1 MTAIISVYA
10 FVSCETKSNFKGKD
24 EYKRL
29 LASPIQGLMD
39 KGKAYF
45 DAGKPDS
52 SYLMYAAV
60 SSRYSPSMSREEKSI
75 CEMACN
81 NAAYISHVYYHDY
94 PQACALL
101 LKGLAITEE
110 IGAKNAY
117 PFIYVNLGNLMYASG
132 NWKESMAYQIK
143 AINSAI
149 EVADTSNYLKG
160 ATNLFS
166 EALINNKVED
176 YRKEVDE
183 FPRLRS
189 SGDLWN
195 FTEKLHK
202 IAKAKLAG
210 DDAEVDRTLKLLC
223 EEDHSGIE
231 EDSVRLVFFPQFIL
245 AKTEEQRGHHRKA
258 LNVLKG
264 MESRGLQNAEL
275 ASYLYEALSTN
286 YRALGMADSAA
297 EYRLRFAELTDTLR
311 SDQKQNS
318 IYDMRRTYEN
328 RAINFRMEGL
338 MQERETLV
346 RTVWIVSGFSA
357 LVLLLL
363 VCVIIS
369 RRKTLKAKREI
380 YARNQELLRE
390 MDAHRAVPLNPEPAE
405 PKDEQEHPAARSTT
419 TDSEPVDEEL
429 LQKVKEIMET
439 SPEVYSSDFSVER
452 LAAVLGL
459 PVRKVSKTINDGLG
473 QNFSTTLQTY
483 RIREACRRLSDTE
496 TYAHL
501 TIEAIAESL
510 GFKSRSNFN
519 TVFKKITGLTPA
531 AWQKIARGK

>member
-1 MTAIISVYA
+1 MIAIVSVYA
-10 FVSCETKSNFKGKD
+10 FMSCETKSNFKGRD

-29 LASPIQGLMD
+29 LASPIKGLMD
-39 KGKAYF
+39 QGNAYF
-45 DAGKPDS
+45 DAGKQDS
-52 SYLMYAAV
+52 AYLMYAAV
-60 SSRYSPSMSREEKSI
+60 SSRYSPSMPEEEKSI

-101 LKGLAITEE
+101 LKGLAITDE
-110 IGAKNAY
+110 IGAKHAY
-117 PFIYVNLGNLMYASG
+117 PFIYINLGNLMYASG
-132 NWKESMAYQIK
+132 NWKEGMTYQIK

-149 EVADTSNYLKG
+149 EMADTANYLKG
-160 ATNLFS
+160 ATNLFT
-166 EALINNKVED
+166 EALLKNKIEE
-176 YRKEVDE
+176 YRREVDE
-183 FPRLRS
+183 FPRLCS
-189 SGDLWN
+189 SGPLWN
-195 FTEKLHK
+195 YTEKLHRV
-202 IAKAKLAG
+202 AKAQLAG
-210 DDAEVDRTLKLLC
+210 NHKEVESTLESMTSEDD
-223 EEDHSGIE
+223 SGIGE
-231 EDSVRLVFFPQFIL
+231 KDRLAFFRQFIL
-245 AKTEEQRGHHRKA
+245 AKTEEQRGNHRRA
-258 LNVLKG
+258 VNVLKSI
-264 MESRGLQNAEL
+264 ESQNLQNVEL
-275 ASYLYEALSTN
+275 ASYMYEALATN

-297 EYRLRFAELTDTLR
+297 EYRLRYAELTDTLR

-390 MDAHRAVPLNPEPAE
+390 MDAHRAVPLNPAPAE
-405 PKDEQEHPAARSTT
+405 PKDEQEHDAARSTT

-452 LAAVLGL
+452 LAAILGL

-496 TYAHL
+496 AYAHL